1 MENVEQLWA
10 PISMQ
15 TERETRITKAQA
27 LDCLTA
33 FLGDG
38 SGTFRDHNTS
48 AQLIRLQAALREDLV
63 KKQTGTAITLEEPL
77 AGPDAEQASPV
88 KDVAGKKRKRDK
100 KKDKKDGDTT
110 INGTEGGDETV
121 GDATVLEAG
130 DLSTVEPAKKK
141 KKSKKVKEEP

>member
-15 TERETRITKAQA
+15 TERETRISKGQA

-33 FLGDG
+33 FIGDG
-38 SGTFRDHNTS
+38 SGSFRDHNTS

-63 KKQTGTAITLEEPL
+63 KKQTGTAITVEEPIS
-77 AGPDAEQASPV
+77 EQGSPA

-100 KKDKKDGDTT
+100 KKETGDTT
-110 INGTEGGDETV
+110 VNGNGLGDETAV
-121 GDATVLEAG
+121 DNKTDETPADISSLEP
-130 DLSTVEPAKKK
+130 LKKK
-141 KKSKKVKEEP
+141 KKSKKVKEEQENA

>member
-141 KKSKKVKEEP
+141 KKSTKVKEEP

>member
-15 TERETRITKAQA
+15 TERETRISKAQA

-33 FLGDG
+33 FIGDG
-38 SGTFRDHNTS
+38 SGSFRDHNTS

-63 KKQTGTAITLEEPL
+63 KKQTGTAITVEEPVSEK
-77 AGPDAEQASPV
+77 GSPA

-100 KKDKKDGDTT
+100 KKEAGDTT
-110 INGTEGGDETV
+110 VNGNSAGDETAV
-121 GDATVLEAG
+121 DIKADDTAADISSLEP
-130 DLSTVEPAKKK
+130 VKKK
-141 KKSKKVKEEP
+141 KKSKKVKEEQANA

>member
-15 TERETRITKAQA
+15 TEREMRISKAQA

-33 FLGDG
+33 FIGDG
-38 SGTFRDHNTS
+38 SGSFRDHNTS

-63 KKQTGTAITLEEPL
+63 KKQTGTAITVEEPVS
-77 AGPDAEQASPV
+77 EQGSPA

-100 KKDKKDGDTT
+100 KQKEAGDTT
-110 INGTEGGDETV
+110 LNGNDVGDETAV
-121 GDATVLEAG
+121 DVQADETVADISAL
-130 DLSTVEPAKKK
+130 EPAKKK
-141 KKSKKVKEEP
+141 KKSKKVKGEQNAA